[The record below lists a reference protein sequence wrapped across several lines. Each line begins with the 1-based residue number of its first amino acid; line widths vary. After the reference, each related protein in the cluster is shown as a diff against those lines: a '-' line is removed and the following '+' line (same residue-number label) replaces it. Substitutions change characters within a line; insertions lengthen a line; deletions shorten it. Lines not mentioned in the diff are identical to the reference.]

1 MKPPKKILFIVLV
14 LVSSIAIAGP
24 LELGSTI
31 DSIREPAKML
41 LIGIGLVVLAVYGRK
56 KLSKR

>member
-1 MKPPKKILFIVLV
+1 MKPQIKILFIVFIL
-14 LVSSIAIAGP
+14 LSGIAIAGP
-24 LELGSTI
+24 LELGITT

>member
-1 MKPPKKILFIVLV
+1 MKPPKKIIFIVLV
-14 LVSSIAIAGP
+14 LVSGIAIAGP

>member
-1 MKPPKKILFIVLV
+1 MKPPKKLLFIVFIL
-14 LVSSIAIAGP
+14 LSGIAIAGP
-24 LELGSTI
+24 LEFGITV

>member
-1 MKPPKKILFIVLV
+1 MV

>member
-1 MKPPKKILFIVLV
+1 MKPPKKLLFIVFIL
-14 LVSSIAIAGP
+14 LSGIAIAGP
-24 LELGSTI
+24 LELGITV

-41 LIGIGLVVLAVYGRK
+41 LIGIGLVALAIYGRK

>member
-1 MKPPKKILFIVLV
+1 MKPPKKIIFIVLV

>member
-1 MKPPKKILFIVLV
+1 MKPPKKILFIVFL

>member
-1 MKPPKKILFIVLV
+1 MKPPKQLLFIVFIL
-14 LVSSIAIAGP
+14 LSGIAIAGP
-24 LELGSTI
+24 LELGITT

-41 LIGIGLVVLAVYGRK
+41 LIGIGLVALAIYGRK

>member
-1 MKPPKKILFIVLV
+1 MKPQIKILFIVFIL
-14 LVSSIAIAGP
+14 LSGIAIAGP
-24 LELGSTI
+24 LELGITV